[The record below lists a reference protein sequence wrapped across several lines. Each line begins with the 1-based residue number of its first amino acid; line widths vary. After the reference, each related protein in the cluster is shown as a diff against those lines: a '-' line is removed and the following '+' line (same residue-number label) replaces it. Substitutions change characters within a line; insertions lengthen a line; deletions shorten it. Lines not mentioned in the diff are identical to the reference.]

1 MDQDLATAVS
11 NMENIEAKAP
21 VTPAAAAPVTPAAPA
36 TPKSEAPA
44 PGTPEFAAWA
54 WENRG
59 I

>member
-1 MDQDLATAVS
+1 MATAVS